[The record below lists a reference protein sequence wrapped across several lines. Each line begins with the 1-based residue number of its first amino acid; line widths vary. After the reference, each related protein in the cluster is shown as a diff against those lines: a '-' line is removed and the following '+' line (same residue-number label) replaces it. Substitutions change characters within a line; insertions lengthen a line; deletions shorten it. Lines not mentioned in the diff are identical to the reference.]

1 MFVARKSSCSGEQE
15 FMGFASCRLRNSG
28 YRDDAPLEVPLVA
41 VAGLGDWGIGGSCGS
56 VTVNQLPV
64 LMNKCDI

>member
-15 FMGFASCRLRNSG
+15 FMGFASCRPRNSG

-41 VAGLGDWGIGGSCGS
+41 VAGVGGLGDRW
-56 VTVNQLPV
+56 
-64 LMNKCDI
+64 LMWKC